1 MPSSEIDQNL
11 KVEADHGSIENVA
24 CISGIGHMN
33 TKEVMNSKDSVM
45 GVDAFDGNL

>member
-24 CISGIGHMN
+24 
-33 TKEVMNSKDSVM
+33 KEVMNSKDSVM